1 MCGLYSMTDATHFS
15 GTVLT
20 YGIVFLSTNEPK
32 PSRKFCVMFLILS
45 AVNIALTI
53 MKSQHAA
60 FGRKKNYKNMSPLDI
75 LHTSF

>member
-1 MCGLYSMTDATHFS
+1 MDATHFD

-45 AVNIALTI
+45 AIDAKIAHTVLT
-53 MKSQHAA
+53 KSQHKY
-60 FGRKKNYKNMSPLDI
+60 GGIWSQ
-75 LHTSF
+75 